1 MPIIEDVPQRWWNII
16 CTYDGAPGC
25 RAMAVGEDE
34 QEAEANFRNSLGRPK
49 LAVITAIT
57 PIGMATV
64 CEVVGAELNECRS
77 RRRPRGHR
85 RVSSETHERP

>member
-1 MPIIEDVPQRWWNII
+1 MPVIQVVPQPWWNIV
-16 CTYDGAPGC
+16 CTYDGVPGC
-25 RAMAVGEDE
+25 IALSVGVTQE
-34 QEAEANFRNSLGRPK
+34 EAETTFRNSLGRPE

-64 CEVVGAELNECRS
+64 CEVVGAAVELNKCRS

-85 RVSSETHERP
+85 RTAS